1 MKPHLISTE
10 VLARQVYRYSRAYRL
25 AAFVLFS
32 FLILQ
37 VPAVVCLIY
46 ERQVGQERRTRA
58 GQLAADAARIVSDR
72 RALADTEKKL
82 KRIEDLA
89 TVLRA
94 RLPISAVLG
103 KIEQLA
109 SQDLALSQIVIDA
122 GEFQPVQIET
132 SLFQVPR
139 QINVVIKGE
148 QPAQGGD
155 AYKRLAEKLL
165 ESLPPGSKIAD
176 ASLANNQPFKTFRL
190 VLSAPTN
197 GNYFGLGV
205 TKISAQNSL

>member
-1 MKPHLISTE
+1 MKPHLVSTA
-10 VLARQVYRYSRAYRL
+10 VLARQVYRYSRAYRF
-25 AAFVLFS
+25 AAFALLS
-32 FLILQ
+32 FLLLQ
-37 VPAVVCLIY
+37 VPAVVWLIY
-46 ERQVGQERRTRA
+46 ERQVGQERRIRA
-58 GQLAADAARIVSDR
+58 GQLAADASRVASVR

-82 KRIEDLA
+82 KRIQDLA
-89 TVLRA
+89 PVLRA

-103 KIEQLA
+103 KIEQLT

-139 QINVVIKGE
+139 QINIVIKGE

-176 ASLANNQPFKTFRL
+176 ASLADGQPFKTFRL
-190 VLSAPTN
+190 ALSAPTN

>member
-10 VLARQVYRYSRAYRL
+10 VLCRQVYRYSRAYRL

-58 GQLAADAARIVSDR
+58 SQLAADAARIGSDR

-82 KRIEDLA
+82 KRILDLA
-89 TVLRA
+89 PVLRA

-122 GEFQPVQIET
+122 GEFQPVQIEAG
-132 SLFQVPR
+132 LFQVPR
-139 QINVVIKGE
+139 QINLVIKG
-148 QPAQGGD
+148 
-155 AYKRLAEKLL
+155 
-165 ESLPPGSKIAD
+165 
-176 ASLANNQPFKTFRL
+176 
-190 VLSAPTN
+190 
-197 GNYFGLGV
+197 
-205 TKISAQNSL
+205 

>member
-1 MKPHLISTE
+1 MKPHLVSTA
-10 VLARQVYRYSRAYRL
+10 VLARQVYRYSRAYRF
-25 AAFVLFS
+25 AAFALLS

-37 VPAVVCLIY
+37 VPAVVWLIY
-46 ERQVGQERRTRA
+46 ERQVGQERRIRA
-58 GQLAADAARIVSDR
+58 GQLAADASRIASAR

-82 KRIEDLA
+82 KRIQDLA
-89 TVLRA
+89 PVLRA

-103 KIEQLA
+103 KIEQLT

-139 QINVVIKGE
+139 QINIVIKGE

-176 ASLANNQPFKTFRL
+176 ASLADGQPFKTFRL
-190 VLSAPTN
+190 ALSAPTN

>member
-1 MKPHLISTE
+1 MKPHLVSTA
-10 VLARQVYRYSRAYRL
+10 VLARQVYRYSRAYRF
-25 AAFVLFS
+25 AAFALLS
-32 FLILQ
+32 FLLLQ
-37 VPAVVCLIY
+37 VPAVVWLIY
-46 ERQVGQERRTRA
+46 ERQVGQERRIRT
-58 GQLAADAARIVSDR
+58 GQLAADAARIASDR
-72 RALADTEKKL
+72 RALADTENKL
-82 KRIEDLA
+82 KRIQDLA
-89 TVLRA
+89 PVLRA

-109 SQDLALSQIVIDA
+109 SQDLALSQVVIDA

-139 QINVVIKGE
+139 QINIVIKGE

-176 ASLANNQPFKTFRL
+176 ASLADGQPFKTFRL
-190 VLSAPTN
+190 ALSAPTN